1 MAKVSTVYVC
11 SSCGAE
17 YSQWQGKC
25 SGCNEWNTIKEFKQ
39 AKTASP
45 VRGNLAWVEN
55 VEVQK
60 IDQVKIAS
68 NSERLKIGSEID
80 RVLGGGLMSSSVTLL
95 AGEPGIGKSTILM
108 QAAYK
113 LSKLGKVQ
121 YISGEESASQ
131 IADRAKRLGALS
143 GNIELAVTSDV
154 EEILK
159 IIANCEAKSIIIDS
173 VQTLY
178 LPSLPSAPGS
188 ITQVRESVA
197 TLVKAIKAKDTPLI
211 LVSHV
216 NKEGNLAGPKTLEHM
231 VDTVLYLEG
240 EKFSDL
246 RMLRGVKN
254 RFGPTDEVGVFEM
267 TSGGLSAVSNPSEL
281 FLKEKSNMPGSVIS
295 CVMEGTRPFLVEI
308 QALANKTQYGYPKR
322 RAIGL
327 AEERLDMI
335 LAVLERRAK
344 INTSEY
350 DIYCSLVGG
359 ISTKDPAVDLGIALA
374 VVSAIYNKKLSDKA
388 VFLGEIGLTGDIRSV
403 RLLKKREKE
412 VARLGLALEL
422 LKNVQDLKGFFA

>member
-1 MAKVSTVYVC
+1 MSKVSTVYVC
-11 SSCGAE
+11 ASCGAE
-17 YSQWQGKC
+17 YSSWQGKC
-25 SGCNEWNTIKEFKQ
+25 SGCGEWNSVKEFKQ
-39 AKTASP
+39 GKSSSP
-45 VRGNLAWVEN
+45 VRGNLAWVES

-60 IDQVKIAS
+60 IDEVKIAP

-131 IADRAKRLGALS
+131 IADRAKRLGAIS

-159 IIANCEAKSIIIDS
+159 IISSSDARSIIIDS

-197 TLVKAIKAKDTPLI
+197 TLVKAIKAKETPLI

-267 TSGGLSAVSNPSEL
+267 TGGGLAAVSNPSEL

-344 INTSEY
+344 INTAEF
-350 DIYCSLVGG
+350 DIYCSLAGG

-374 VVSAIYNKKLSDKA
+374 VVSAIYNKAISDKA
-388 VFLGEIGLTGDIRSV
+388 VFLGEIGLTGDIRTV

-412 VARLGLALEL
+412 VARLGLSLEL
-422 LKNVQDLKGFFA
+422 LKNIKDLKSLF